1 MGSVYAATTPTH
13 QSSTNNGKPSCILLC
28 HAAPWKPMALDHL
41 ACRNTPKSCR
51 CCWSTLSA
59 VKHASPSWRGPS
71 KGTHLVRDT
80 HSVTPIEPR
89 TPHASWRVCA
99 NNHCRVAGCKSSHP
113 EPLVQLAGSLS
124 LDHPRK
130 RNKRHRFQTAAGSN
144 ACEPLAADSIRPGQ
158 QTIPPCGVS
167 TGQWDSSQA
176 KLLSLGGSAT
186 APPSA
191 GGPDAAR
198 PAFHTRS

>member
-1 MGSVYAATTPTH
+1 MTLDHFGCRSTPT
-13 QSSTNNGKPSCILLC
+13 L
-28 HAAPWKPMALDHL
+28 
-41 ACRNTPKSCR
+41 SCR
-51 CCWSTLSA
+51 CYWPARSAAPARLSA
-59 VKHASPSWRGPS
+59 QQAPSRATP
-71 KGTHLVRDT
+71 LVRGKPL
-80 HSVTPIEPR
+80 VTPIRPK
-89 TPHASWRVCA
+89 TPHAFWRVCA

-113 EPLVQLAGSLS
+113 EPLVRLAGSLS

-167 TGQWDSSQA
+167 TGQQDSSQA